1 MKIVKSPLRY
11 RGSKQKFCDTFY
23 KVLYNNNI
31 KPKIFIEPF
40 AGGAS
45 ISLFMLQNGLADK
58 IVLIEKDSLL
68 ASFWKTVFLI
78 QIG

>member
-11 RGSKQKFCDTFY
+11 PGSKQKFCYTF
-23 KVLYNNNI
+23 KKILDNNNI

-45 ISLFMLQNGLADK
+45 ISLFMLQNELADK

-68 ASFWKTVFLI
+68 ASF
-78 QIG
+78 